1 MMVIIESDIPGLIGL
16 LATVFGGGWASHRF
30 LRKDKKS
37 KKDLNLIAEMI
48 VKSGAFSDWENVFA
62 KKPELAKFMLDNP
75 EIVNMINKLTGG
87 KNND

>member
-1 MMVIIESDIPGLIGL
+1 MMVLTEADIPGLIGL

-37 KKDLNLIAEMI
+37 KKELNLVAEMI
-48 VKSGAFSDWENVFA
+48 VKSGAFSDWDDVFA

-75 EIVNMINKLTGG
+75 EIMNVVNKLMEG
-87 KNND
+87 KKY

>member
-1 MMVIIESDIPGLIGL
+1 MVLTEADIPGLIGL

-37 KKDLNLIAEMI
+37 KKELNLVAEMI
-48 VKSGAFSDWENVFA
+48 VKSGAFSDWDDVFA

-75 EIVNMINKLTGG
+75 EIMNVVNKLMEG
-87 KNND
+87 KKY